1 MYVYPPAAV
10 RWLADQAEARSWLLI
25 LDEIATGFGRAGT
38 MFASERAGVTPDIVC
53 VGKALSAGYLTLAAT
68 LCSTRVAT
76 AIEASESG
84 VLMHGPTY
92 MANPLACAVAN
103 ASLDLLD
110 KVHALDAVS
119 DLESWLTTGLEPA
132 RDLPGVAEVRVLGA
146 VGVIQLDR
154 PVDVAAATGAAL
166 DHGVWIR
173 PFRDL
178 IYVMPPYGSAEAD
191 VAQICTAMFA
201 AAKVSAG

>member
-1 MYVYPPAAV
+1 
-10 RWLADQAEARSWLLI
+10 
-25 LDEIATGFGRAGT
+25 
-38 MFASERAGVTPDIVC
+38 VTPDIVC

-68 LCSTRVAT
+68 LCGAHVAT

-110 KVHALDAVS
+110 EANALGAVS
-119 DLESWLTTGLEPA
+119 DLEGWLATGLEPA
-132 RDLPGVAEVRVLGA
+132 HDLPGVAEVRTIGA

-154 PVDVAAATGAAL
+154 PADVALATRAAL

-178 IYVMPPYGSAEAD
+178 IYVMPPYISEPTD
-191 VAQICTAMFA
+191 IAQICTAMFA